1 MSGVKA
7 NLSRKIIDKNKLSQE
22 DIEDIVPE
30 GIEATVPYQGKASEV
45 IKQLIGGL
53 RSGLSY
59 CGVNNLQNLKRN
71 SEFIKITEAGKIE
84 SKPHD
89 VDIIK

>member
-1 MSGVKA
+1 M
-7 NLSRKIIDKNKLSQE
+7 
-22 DIEDIVPE
+22 
-30 GIEATVPYQGKASEV
+30 VPYKGKASEI

-59 CGVNNLQNLKRN
+59 CGVSNLEDLKKN
-71 SEFIKITEAGKIE
+71 AEFIKITEAGKIE

-89 VDIIK
+89 VNVIK